1 MIKENLKP
9 FFVKEKKMKKLI
21 ALMFAVL
28 FLGAGIATASDLSMT
43 GKYTVRG
50 QYFDN
55 GGKVSSP
62 AAAAD
67 DRTFAQYD
75 HELTLDSQWKMDDTT
90 YVFAR
95 FNIRDQDWGRAG
107 DTVTEGAY
115 SVSPDDNI
123 EVQQIWGITKFANG
137 ISLKTGLMAAGAWGS
152 DFGNTST
159 EAFRIFAT
167 VPTQVGAL
175 IGILEK
181 PNAAGSEQG
190 SANVGESNDTDVY
203 HIAMVTKLGDV
214 NVKPIVSFIDANNQ
228 NWLAD
233 SQTIL
238 VQLSLDGKAGMIGY
252 EADFSYRDVDR
263 TRPEVAGTPASQDYN
278 LFGAYGNIWYQMQAL
293 KLGAFAAYGSWDDDA
308 QQGYDFGDDFAPGKL
323 LLMGDDLLGEGA
335 GNAGSQTAAEG
346 GMMGATL
353 FGIYGEYAVNDK
365 LSLNAVA
372 AFATTDRDQATAG
385 TVLKRWDNADIFELS
400 GGFAYKITPS
410 LTYDGGIGMATVD
423 YGDAT
428 VDPDTLIEAFH
439 RLSFA
444 F

>member
-1 MIKENLKP
+1 
-9 FFVKEKKMKKLI
+9 MKKLI

-62 AAAAD
+62 PAAAD
-67 DRTFAQYD
+67 DRTFALYD

-95 FNIRDQDWGRAG
+95 FNIRDQSWGTAG
-107 DTVTEGAY
+107 EFVSEGAY

-137 ISLKTGLMAAGAWGS
+137 ISLKTGLMAAGAWGT
-152 DFGNTST
+152 DFANTST
-159 EAFRIFAT
+159 EAFRIFVTA
-167 VPTQVGAL
+167 PTQIGAL

-190 SANVGESNDTDVY
+190 NSNNGESNDTDVY
-203 HIAMVTKLGDV
+203 HIAMVTKFGDV
-214 NVKPIVSFIDANNQ
+214 NVKPILSFIDANNQ
-228 NWLAD
+228 NWFAD

-238 VQLSLDGKAGMIGY
+238 AQLSLDGKAGAIGY
-252 EADFSYRDVDR
+252 EADFIYRSVDR
-263 TRPEVAGTPASQDYN
+263 TRPEVAGVAASQDYN

-293 KLGAFAAYGSWDDDA
+293 KLGAFAAYGSWDDDS
-308 QQGYDFGDDFAPGKL
+308 QQGFDFGDDFAPGKL
-323 LLMGDDLLGEGA
+323 LLMGDDLLGEG
-335 GNAGSQTAAEG
+335 GGGLNAGSPTAAEG
-346 GMMGATL
+346 GLMGATL
-353 FGIYGEYAVNDK
+353 FGIYGEYAVTDK

-372 AFATTDRDQATAG
+372 AFATTDRDQAVVGSAI
-385 TVLKRWDNADIFELS
+385 KRWDNADIFELS

-423 YGDAT
+423 YGDTT
-428 VDPDTLIEAFH
+428 VDPDTLIEAYH